1 MSLWDEVDRCDDDD
15 RDADDDHDHEG
26 GRGGDLRAPICGFC
40 GVTALP
46 EGTSNLIE
54 TVFVCDN
61 EGCDAYRE
69 PVG

>member
-1 MSLWDEVDRCDDDD
+1 MSDWDDVDREDDDD
-15 RDADDDHDHEG
+15 GDDG
-26 GRGGDLRAPICGFC
+26 ALGGDLRAPICGFC

-46 EGTSNLIE
+46 EGTSNLID
-54 TVFVCDN
+54 TVFICDN